1 MNEDFERGR
10 EAFAQAQYSRARRLF
25 ERAATSGI
33 AGAFT
38 DLGLIALNGLVD
50 SPDAK
55 LARSQFIEGANRG
68 DAESHYWLAI
78 LALSAVAENV
88 QAGQQTGL
96 NNSDFRMHF
105 IAAVQ
110 GRFSGALRAFVL
122 LAARSPQFYSH
133 AAAAWA
139 LAIALKDPLASYL
152 KSLPHTDPQLSWLS
166 EDVAA
171 ATPNAKLIEQVLLWQ
186 PEALQT
192 VQLGPHVRLLRT
204 ALEPFA
210 CLYLK
215 TLAQPRLQPAMVLDP
230 NTGARLRTNLRTNS
244 FAPIG
249 PESADLAV
257 RLIECRLAELAGSE
271 LTRAEPIS
279 ILRYGVGEEYKP
291 HRDYLHDAKEL
302 YSDRPGQRTRT
313 VFAYLNAVEIGGET
327 EFLHW
332 NQRVSPELGALV
344 MFDNVRADGQ
354 PEPDSVHAGL
364 PVLAGEKWL
373 ASLWFRERPLR
384 TW

>member
-1 MNEDFERGR
+1 MNEDFLRGR
-10 EAFAQAQYSRARRLF
+10 DAFALQQYSRARRLF
-25 ERAATSGI
+25 ERAAISGV

-50 SPDAK
+50 TPDAK
-55 LARSQFIEGANRG
+55 LARTQFVEGAKRG

-78 LALSAVAENV
+78 LSLASSPE
-88 QAGQQTGL
+88 GL
-96 NNSDFRMHF
+96 NDSDFRLHF

-139 LAIALKDPLASYL
+139 QAIALKDPLAIYL
-152 KSLPHTDPQLSWLS
+152 KSLPQTNPELSWLDD
-166 EDVAA
+166 DVVAT
-171 ATPNAKLIEQVLLWQ
+171 TPNAKLIEQVLLWQ
-186 PEALQT
+186 PES
-192 VQLGPHVRLLRT
+192 VQAVLLGPNVRLLRN
-204 ALEPFA
+204 ALSQFA

-215 TLAQPRLQPAMVLDP
+215 TLAGPRLQPAMVLDP
-230 NTGARLRTNLRTNS
+230 KTGARLRTHLRTNS
-244 FAPIG
+244 YAPIG

-257 RLIECRLAELAGSE
+257 RIIEVRIAELAGSE
-271 LTRAEPIS
+271 LARAEPIS

-332 NQRVSPELGALV
+332 NQRINPELGALV

-373 ASLWFRERPLR
+373 ATLWFRERPLR
-384 TW
+384 VW

>member
-10 EAFAQAQYSRARRLF
+10 EAFAGAQYSRARRLF

-38 DLGLIALNGLVD
+38 DLGLISLNGFVD
-50 SPDAK
+50 LPDAK
-55 LARSQFIEGANRG
+55 AARAQFVEGANRG
-68 DAESHYWLAI
+68 DAEAHYWLAI
-78 LALSAVAENV
+78 LALASSPA
-88 QAGQQTGL
+88 GL
-96 NNSDFRMHF
+96 NDSDFRMHF

-122 LAARSPQFYSH
+122 LASRSPQFYQH

-139 LAIALKDPLASYL
+139 QSVALKDPLASYL
-152 KSLPHTDPQLSWLS
+152 KNLPQTDPELSWLS
-166 EDVAA
+166 EDVLA
-171 ATPNAKLIEQVLLWQ
+171 ATPNAKLIEQVLLWE
-186 PEALQT
+186 PEVGKAIE
-192 VQLGPHVRLLRT
+192 LGPNIRLLRG
-204 ALEPFA
+204 ALGRFA

-215 TLAQPRLQPAMVLDP
+215 TIAGPRLQPAMVLDP
-230 NTGARLRTNLRTNS
+230 NTGARLRTHLRTNS

-257 RLIECRLAELAGSE
+257 RIIESRLAELAGSE
-271 LTRAEPIS
+271 LARAEPIS

-332 NQRVSPELGALV
+332 NQRISPELGSV
-344 MFDNVRADGQ
+344 VIFDNVRADGQ

-373 ASLWFRERPLR
+373 GTLWFRERPLR
-384 TW
+384 IW

>member
-10 EAFAQAQYSRARRLF
+10 EAFAQHQYSRARRLF
-25 ERAATSGI
+25 ERAATSGV
-33 AGAFT
+33 AAAFT

-50 SPDAK
+50 TPDARQ
-55 LARSQFIEGANRG
+55 ARAQFSEGANRG

-78 LALSAVAENV
+78 LALINGSS
-88 QAGQQTGL
+88 GL
-96 NNSDFRMHF
+96 NAGDFRLHF

-139 LAIALKDPLASYL
+139 QAVALRDPLASYL
-152 KSLPHTDPQLSWLS
+152 KSLPQTVPELSWLND
-166 EDVAA
+166 DVVAT
-171 ATPNAKLIEQVLLWQ
+171 TPNAKLIEQVLLWQ
-186 PEALQT
+186 PDAIST
-192 VQLGPHVRLLRT
+192 VQLGPKVRLLRN
-204 ALEPFA
+204 ALSPFA
-210 CLYLK
+210 CLYLR
-215 TLAQPRLQPAMVLDP
+215 TLAEPRLQPAMVLDP
-230 NTGARLRTNLRTNS
+230 KTGARLRTHFRTNS
-244 FAPIG
+244 YAPIG
-249 PESADLAV
+249 PDSADLAV
-257 RLIECRLAELAGSE
+257 RIIEYRIAELSGSE
-271 LTRAEPIS
+271 LARAEPIS

-313 VFAYLNAVEIGGET
+313 AFAYLNAVEIGGET

-332 NQRVSPELGALV
+332 NQRVNPELGALV
-344 MFDNVRADGQ
+344 VFDNVRPDGQ

-373 ASLWFRERPLR
+373 GTLWFRERPLR
-384 TW
+384 VW

>member
-1 MNEDFERGR
+1 MNEDFDRGR
-10 EAFAQAQYSRARRLF
+10 DAFAGAQYSRARRLF
-25 ERAATSGI
+25 ERAATSGV

-50 SPDAK
+50 MPDAK
-55 LARSQFIEGANRG
+55 QARAQFTEGANRG

-78 LALSAVAENV
+78 LALTSSSE
-88 QAGQQTGL
+88 GL
-96 NNSDFRMHF
+96 NDSSFRLHF

-139 LAIALKDPLASYL
+139 QSVALKDPLASYL
-152 KSLPHTDPQLSWLS
+152 KSLPQSDPQLSWLG
-166 EDVAA
+166 EDVVA

-186 PEALQT
+186 PESVQA
-192 VQLGPHVRLLRT
+192 VQLGPNVTLIRN
-204 ALEPFA
+204 ALGRFA

-230 NTGARLRTNLRTNS
+230 NTGARLRTQLRTNS
-244 FAPIG
+244 YAPIG
-249 PESADLAV
+249 SESADLAV
-257 RLIECRLAELAGSE
+257 RIIEYRIAELAGSE
-271 LTRAEPIS
+271 LNRAEPIS

-332 NQRVSPELGALV
+332 NQRINPELGALV

-373 ASLWFRERPLR
+373 ATLWFRERPLR